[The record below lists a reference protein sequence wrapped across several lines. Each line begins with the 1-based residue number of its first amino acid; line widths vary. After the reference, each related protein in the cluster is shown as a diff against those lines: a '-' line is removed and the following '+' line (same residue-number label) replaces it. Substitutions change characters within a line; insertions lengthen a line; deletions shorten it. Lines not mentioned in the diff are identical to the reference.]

1 MSSAQALCSPVFA
14 SREYGGLPPRRKD
27 FSGGELTVRRRVR
40 GGRRG
45 DRRGTTPQRPWPT
58 LPRDGRHTGIGGT
71 PGGGG
76 RSGLAPYCTSETLP
90 LRKITFISL

>member
-40 GGRRG
+40 GDAAVIGVEPRRNA
-45 DRRGTTPQRPWPT
+45 RGLPSRAMVATPVSEELQVAV
-58 LPRDGRHTGIGGT
+58 DGRV
-71 PGGGG
+71 
-76 RSGLAPYCTSETLP
+76 
-90 LRKITFISL
+90 